1 MILGTSYL
9 KQSQKKQTW
18 LHAVPPINSQV
29 TRLPTSVSSV
39 DDLTHAKHA
48 GYLAQAS
55 FQGLDSSLF
64 WSTSAQV
71 NFDMRLV
78 NGNES
83 KVDKDSDQ
91 SARRT
96 HQSWCEQ
103 QSLLLPRAALE
114 TMLPQR
120 GAASSLKQHKMEKI
134 THKQPDLLARLEA
147 AEKSLSNKDLCP

>member
-1 MILGTSYL
+1 MTLATSYL
-9 KQSQKKQTW
+9 KQSQEKLTW

-29 TRLPTSVSSV
+29 TRLPTFVSSV

-55 FQGLDSSLF
+55 FQRLDSSLF

-71 NFDMRLV
+71 NFDLH
-78 NGNES
+78 GNES

-91 SARRT
+91 SASRT

-103 QSLLLPRAALE
+103 QSLLL
-114 TMLPQR
+114 
-120 GAASSLKQHKMEKI
+120 MEKI